1 MKRIVNKLFAFSC
14 LLLAVSCADYN
25 DLGGFK
31 AEPDPSYTDEYANL
45 DPVKDYIN
53 RTANPNMSMETSM
66 ALTTYNKQGLEHSV
80 AVTNFDGVAFGY
92 TFMPDKYVSKKG
104 YMNFMALK
112 DALSHSETIGY
123 KVYGSPIV
131 ANEQQ
136 SDEWFGALTA
146 PVEISVLPINDVDL
160 DYSTV
165 DEFKGTSLRGKPVIE
180 KNFDDKGNALKI
192 PKKSKVY
199 IIEGFPIDLQG
210 YYTVTF
216 TVRGYKD
223 DKKTEMEKEESINC
237 TFADSLVNTGK
248 DKDGKLIAK
257 NFTVRPGGWQT
268 VKVEWAPSKA
278 ATQGYLMIEG
288 NLNTILYIR
297 NVHVEHTPDNHREQ
311 TKQEKNDTIQYALR
325 KWCDGLM
332 EANAGYIK
340 SFDLVDKPLGTTV
353 LEGVT
358 YEGENVLDLKHS
370 DEKIFW
376 QDYLEEGGKSGSELY
391 AATVSKV
398 AKSAF
403 EKHGGNPEE
412 LKFFISET
420 GLEKQQRLSSLKYW
434 INVWE
439 SNGAKIDGING
450 ELNLT
455 YSEDATKQAAN
466 EAALKAFFGKLAET
480 GKLIR
485 LSNFDI
491 TYEDADGVSITADKI
506 TKAQRQ
512 ALADYHAR
520 VIRLYMSLIP
530 AAQQAGLC
538 KGNFFDASSGSG
550 APVGLWSK
558 AANGDWLRNATYEAF
573 CKALGGLQ

>member
-53 RTANPNMSMETSM
+53 RTATPNMSMETSM

-136 SDEWFGALTA
+136 SDEWFSALTA

-165 DEFKGTSLRGKPVIE
+165 DEFTGTSLRGKPVIE

-257 NFTVRPGGWQT
+257 NFTIRPGGWQT
-268 VKVEWAPSKA
+268 VKVEWSPSKA

-332 EANAGYIK
+332 QANAGYIK

-398 AKSAF
+398 AKAAF
-403 EKHGGNPEE
+403 EKHGGNSEE

-455 YSEDATKQAAN
+455 YSEDATKQATN

-491 TYEDADGVSITADKI
+491 MYEDADGVSITADKI

>member
-53 RTANPNMSMETSM
+53 RTATPNMSMETSM

-165 DEFKGTSLRGKPVIE
+165 DEFTGTSLRGKPVIV

-268 VKVEWAPSKA
+268 VKVEWSPSKA

-332 EANAGYIK
+332 QANAGYIK

-398 AKSAF
+398 AKAAF

-455 YSEDATKQAAN
+455 YSEDATTQAAN
-466 EAALKAFFGKLAET
+466 EAALKTFFGKLAAT

-485 LSNFDI
+485 FSNFDI
-491 TYEDADGVSITADKI
+491 KYEDADGAPVAADKI
-506 TKAQRQ
+506 TKDQRQ
-512 ALADYHAR
+512 ALANYHAR
-520 VIRLYMSLIP
+520 VINAYMTLIP

-538 KGNFFDASSGSG
+538 KGNFFDTSSD
-550 APVGLWSK
+550 PVGLWSK

>member
-53 RTANPNMSMETSM
+53 RTATPNMSMETSM

-165 DEFKGTSLRGKPVIE
+165 DEFKGTSLRGKPVIV

-268 VKVEWAPSKA
+268 VKVEWSPSKA

-455 YSEDATKQAAN
+455 YSEDATTQAAN
-466 EAALKAFFGKLAET
+466 EAALKTFFGKLAAT

-491 TYEDADGVSITADKI
+491 KYEDADGAPVAADKI
-506 TKAQRQ
+506 TKDQRQ
-512 ALADYHAR
+512 ALANYHAR
-520 VIRLYMSLIP
+520 VINAYMTLIP

-538 KGNFFDASSGSG
+538 KGNFFDTSSD
-550 APVGLWSK
+550 PVGLWSK

>member
-53 RTANPNMSMETSM
+53 RTATPNMSMETSM

-165 DEFKGTSLRGKPVIE
+165 DEFTGTSLRGKPVIV

-223 DKKTEMEKEESINC
+223 DKKTEMEKEENINC

-268 VKVEWAPSKA
+268 VKVEWSPSKA

-466 EAALKAFFGKLAET
+466 EDALKAFFGKLAET

-491 TYEDADGVSITADKI
+491 KYEDADGAPVAADKI
-506 TKAQRQ
+506 TKDQRQ
-512 ALADYHAR
+512 ALANYHAR
-520 VIRLYMSLIP
+520 VINAYMTLIP

-538 KGNFFDASSGSG
+538 KGNFFDTSSD
-550 APVGLWSK
+550 PVGLWSK
-558 AANGDWLRNATYEAF
+558 AANGDYIRNATYEAF

>member
-53 RTANPNMSMETSM
+53 RTATPNMSMETSM

-165 DEFKGTSLRGKPVIE
+165 DEFTGTSLRGKPVIV

-268 VKVEWAPSKA
+268 VKVEWSPSKA

-398 AKSAF
+398 AKAAF

-455 YSEDATKQAAN
+455 YSEDATTQAAN
-466 EAALKAFFGKLAET
+466 EDALKTFFGKLAAT

-485 LSNFDI
+485 FSNFDI
-491 TYEDADGVSITADKI
+491 KYEDADGAPVAADKI
-506 TKAQRQ
+506 TKDQRQ
-512 ALADYHAR
+512 ALANYHAR
-520 VIRLYMSLIP
+520 VINAYMTLIP

-538 KGNFFDASSGSG
+538 KGNFFDTSSD
-550 APVGLWSK
+550 PVGLWSK